1 MNLTWKNIK
10 RNLNFNWQA
19 NLAVQEARLNIAMG
33 DLQTAQAQL
42 DEKEAELAK
51 VRALYDQAM
60 AEKQVLPL
68 FNW

>member
-1 MNLTWKNIK
+1 
-10 RNLNFNWQA
+10 
-19 NLAVQEARLNIAMG
+19 MG

-60 AEKQVLPL
+60 AEKQVLII
-68 FNW
+68 FNLDQCMFCILELKSSISELCFTDK

>member
-1 MNLTWKNIK
+1 
-10 RNLNFNWQA
+10 
-19 NLAVQEARLNIAMG
+19 MG

-60 AEKQVLPL
+60 AEKQVLTI
-68 FNW
+68 FNLDQCMFSILELKSSISELCFTDK